1 MKCDKAQEFFSDY
14 IENALDRPMTVALE
28 THLNGCEACRA
39 DVAGLRDMWTV
50 LDKLPQVEPPAD
62 FVWRTTTRLQNELLN
77 RREAERAR
85 ALPWWKRMTPVMA
98 FSCAGVAALLVIGL
112 MAPIVPT
119 KIGPTRGWDFFE
131 GLIHRGNQPV
141 FQPLAAPVTPPQ
153 FMVQVPGPGGEAA
166 LVTITASSDVAG
178 AGVAMG
184 YLLPT
189 PTGLATFPRR
199 VGHPSNWST
208 GHSETV
214 AVQRGGAHAAEF
226 RVFSGAQVIADKM
239 LLLPGAAP
247 LAGPLQNADPYVALQ
262 QIANRTGQAM
272 LVDAGLKTPVT
283 LDPQSIA
290 PQQALESVLA
300 QVGAQRRTEATG
312 VLEITK

>member
-98 FSCAGVAALLVIGL
+98 FSYTAVVALLALALRFGLPNNLGGTTQQWGPLSWLLHRHNAPVI
-112 MAPIVPT
+112 
-119 KIGPTRGWDFFE
+119 
-131 GLIHRGNQPV
+131 QPQV
-141 FQPLAAPVTPPQ
+141 APVTPPQ
-153 FMVQVPGPGGEAA
+153 FMVQAPGPGGEAA
-166 LVTITASSDVAG
+166 LVTIIATSEVQG
-178 AGVAMG
+178 AGVGMG

-189 PTGLATFPRR
+189 PTGLGTVIRR
-199 VGHPSNWST
+199 IDHPSTWPM
-208 GHSETV
+208 GHRETV
-214 AVQRGGAHAAEF
+214 AVQSGGAHAAEF
-226 RVFSGAQVIADKM
+226 RVFSGGQVIADKM

-300 QVGAQRRTEATG
+300 QVGAQRRTDATG

>member
-98 FSCAGVAALLVIGL
+98 FSYSAVVALLVLALRFGL
-112 MAPIVPT
+112 PNNLGGT
-119 KIGPTRGWDFFE
+119 TQQWGPLSW
-131 GLIHRGNQPV
+131 LLHRHNAPV
-141 FQPLAAPVTPPQ
+141 FQPQASRVTPPQ
-153 FMVQVPGPGGEAA
+153 FLVQAPGPSGEAA
-166 LVTITASSDVAG
+166 LVTITATSDVPG

-272 LVDAGLKTPVT
+272 LADAGLKTPVT
-283 LDPQSIA
+283 LDAQNVA